1 MEWDI
6 LLEITL
12 HLDPFLSGYESNQKY
27 YFVSVVR
34 EILELMEGMFI
45 LHFIYFF
52 DFNPPPPKKWIG
64 YIVGL
69 FKKGEFLGPED
80 KLIAVM
86 TEFSKYFPEESVFE
100 FLTKRSELAH
110 PAHEAWLENLS
121 QLISTFFTQET
132 RYTIKEKVYLYCYLH
147 LFMLKHLIF

>member
-1 MEWDI
+1 
-6 LLEITL
+6 
-12 HLDPFLSGYESNQKY
+12 
-27 YFVSVVR
+27 
-34 EILELMEGMFI
+34 
-45 LHFIYFF
+45 
-52 DFNPPPPKKWIG
+52 
-64 YIVGL
+64 
-69 FKKGEFLGPED
+69 LGPED

-100 FLTKRSELAH
+100 FLKKRSELAH

-121 QLISTFFTQET
+121 QLINTFFTQET